1 MLLLQKMCVLKN
13 NNTLFITKPFQF
25 KIVNL
30 LPLKSCKVMDN
41 LGSLENVYLIFSQ
54 RNVSNTL
61 SVSIVISVVY
71 FKLANVSFFSQSL

>member
-1 MLLLQKMCVLKN
+1 
-13 NNTLFITKPFQF
+13 
-25 KIVNL
+25 
-30 LPLKSCKVMDN
+30 MDN

-71 FKLANVSFFSQSL
+71 FKLANVSFFFAIALSFHIKIPAIRFVPVYNV

>member
-1 MLLLQKMCVLKN
+1 MLLLQKICVLKN

-30 LPLKSCKVMDN
+30 FPLNSCKVMDN

-71 FKLANVSFFSQSL
+71 FKLANISFFSQSL